1 MGDLIPFRKRPK
13 RWTRAKD
20 YGADDY
26 GKVLP
31 TSRWRGSTS
40 GRRSRWSAW
49 KPWLWLVVLLI
60 GWWLLNN
67 YVLKEPPL
75 KGTPQQV
82 ALEFHRCGTGRGPNC
97 VVDGDTFIMGQRH
110 IRITGIDAPE
120 IGTKARCPQEA
131 ALAEV
136 AANELLRLLRQGPF
150 TMQSAQDGLRDDY
163 GRELM
168 SVTRVS
174 ANGKV
179 QDIAKDLTSSNMVRR
194 YDYGEARGS
203 WC

>member
-13 RWTRAKD
+13 RWTRARD

-31 TSRWRGSTS
+31 TSRWRGSRS

-49 KPWLWLVVLLI
+49 KPWLWLVLLLT
-60 GWWLLNN
+60 GWWLLNH

-82 ALEFHRCGTGRGPNC
+82 ALEFHRCGKGGGPNC

-120 IGTKARCPQEA
+120 IGTKARCPKEA

-168 SVTRVS
+168 SVTRVG
-174 ANGKV
+174 ANGAV
-179 QDIAKDLTSSNMVRR
+179 QDIARDLIASNVVRR
-194 YDYGEARGS
+194 YDYGARGT